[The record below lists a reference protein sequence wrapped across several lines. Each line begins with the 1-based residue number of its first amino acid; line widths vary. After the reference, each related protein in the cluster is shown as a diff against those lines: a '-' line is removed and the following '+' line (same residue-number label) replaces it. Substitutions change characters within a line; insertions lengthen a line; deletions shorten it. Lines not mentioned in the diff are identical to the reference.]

1 MRLVKALIILFITS
15 GVISYMRT
23 KGVVISND
31 ASLISMAIVFAGA
44 FAGGD

>member
-1 MRLVKALIILFITS
+1 
-15 GVISYMRT
+15 MRT

-31 ASLISMAIVFAGA
+31 ASLISMAIVFAGV